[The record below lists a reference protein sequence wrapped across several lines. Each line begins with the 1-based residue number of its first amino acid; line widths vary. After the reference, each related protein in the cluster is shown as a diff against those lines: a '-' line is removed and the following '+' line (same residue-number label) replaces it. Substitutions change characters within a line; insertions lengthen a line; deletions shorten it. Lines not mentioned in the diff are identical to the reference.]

1 MRSWIEAARRNAV
14 LNTEL
19 IRLFSAREHGGPE
32 ATRLG
37 SVLFGLLAALLAAN
51 AAQAADIKVLT
62 SEWGNNPAVV
72 TVHGILKAGIFLTV
86 TSGVKRAV
94 VYLESREHDR
104 RNQYRLERQAEKLQD
119 RRY

>member
-1 MRSWIEAARRNAV
+1 LRSWIEAARRNAV

-19 IRLFSAREHGGPE
+19 IRLSSAREHGGPE

-37 SVLFGLLAALLAAN
+37 SVLFGLLATLLTAN
-51 AAQAADIKVLT
+51 AADIKVLT

-104 RNQYRLERQAEKLQD
+104 CNQYRLERQAEKLQD